1 MSRHSKPEER
11 YAPIEEGA
19 FVQLKYSHPEAV
31 KLGRSWAGKEVGWV
45 IDITDDIATVT
56 WNDGETLQHP
66 LYLLVN
72 V

>member
-19 FVQLKYSHPEAV
+19 FVQLDYAHPEAAEW
-31 KLGRSWAGKEVGWV
+31 GYDWAGKEVGWV
-45 IDITDDIATVT
+45 IDITGDIATVT
-56 WNDGETLQHP
+56 WNDAETLEHP